1 MIQVRNLSIT
11 TSGDQGIL
19 NELSLRL
26 APGQVLG
33 IYGPNGSGKSSAL
46 KAISGIRLGHEIKGE
61 IQFEGVPLELL
72 QNPKERVKRVLY
84 LGSDFYSAFDLSVRE
99 LFELGLQAGGISSR
113 SPMSEVVEVL
123 GIVNF
128 LSRDFRT
135 LSDGEKQFMMFAR
148 ALIQAPKVLILDET
162 FSKLDLDRLI
172 QVTRIIRKWKAR
184 GMSFLITSHDLNFLS
199 EISDELMFLKSGKVL
214 AHGPVNEMLTP
225 ARLKDL
231 YPDVSLQ
238 VVTSPETGRWKILY

>member
-11 TSGDQGIL
+11 TTSDQRILTELNVQLSSG
-19 NELSLRL
+19 R
-26 APGQVLG
+26 VLG

-46 KAISGIRLGHEIKGE
+46 KAISGIKHGHEIKGE

-84 LGSDFYSAFDLSVRE
+84 LGSDFYSSFDLSVRE
-99 LFELGLQAGGISSR
+99 LFELGLQARGSLSR
-113 SPMSEVVEVL
+113 NPMSEVVEVL
-123 GIVNF
+123 GITHF
-128 LSRDFRT
+128 LARDFRT

-172 QVTRIIRKWKAR
+172 QVTRIIRKWKDL
-184 GMSFLITSHDLNFLS
+184 GMTFLITSHDLNFLS
-199 EISDELMFLKSGKVL
+199 EVSDELMFLKAGKVL
-214 AHGPVNEMLTP
+214 GLGPVNEMLTP
-225 ARLKDL
+225 ARLTDL